1 MKKRISAKLAGNIL
15 LFFFALLAV
24 FHVLVLLEIAP
35 YEIIWGGQIK
45 DTSSLVVFEGI
56 ALILLLLFA
65 VIVAIR
71 IDYIKAKRLKK
82 LANIGVWVIFV
93 YFLLNTI
100 ANLSSGVTL
109 EKLIFTPI
117 TIILTVF
124 AFRLAIEKDR
134 I

>member
-1 MKKRISAKLAGNIL
+1 MKKHISAKLAGNTL
-15 LFFFALLAV
+15 LTSLALLEV

-65 VIVAIR
+65 IIVAIK

-82 LANIGVWVIFV
+82 LANIGV
-93 YFLLNTI
+93 
-100 ANLSSGVTL
+100 
-109 EKLIFTPI
+109 
-117 TIILTVF
+117 
-124 AFRLAIEKDR
+124 
-134 I
+134 